1 MVTYLWVLSQVQ
13 GEKVDTWKASAK
25 TWIMHKE
32 DPFRLV
38 DNLFKSLMQN
48 FGVIDPALKVQ
59 EEIEKLRQGKDTAEE
74 YYRKFHALAKKTGY
88 DKEYLLAHFKRG
100 LNEALYMEVWCLR
113 LCPMTLNRW
122 YHEAVHI
129 NWQWQYQQSEYCMLF
144 GTSSGKAKQK
154 KSD

>member
-113 LCPMTLNRW
+113 LCPMTLNGW
-122 YHEAVHI
+122 YHEVVHI
-129 NWQWQYQQSEYCMLF
+129 DWQWWY
-144 GTSSGKAKQK
+144 
-154 KSD
+154 